1 MQMEN
6 LQKYCSGG
14 KCVVLTLQSIFHKT
28 MTQKQLKYIVNL
40 LLYTYRTYVTQL
52 TSFITIKL

>member
-1 MQMEN
+1 MKN

-28 MTQKQLKYIVNL
+28 MTQK
-40 LLYTYRTYVTQL
+40 
-52 TSFITIKL
+52 TIKIHCKPIIIYVPYICDAINLIYNH